1 MIGTSPK
8 PRLEI
13 LELRSAQAAEYK
25 RFFMEGLIRD
35 EESFR
40 ISPGDESNAPFPT
53 EGRPD
58 SFTLGAYLDG
68 DLAGVVSFQREGRD
82 REKLRH
88 KGLLFRMYV
97 RPEARGQGVGRA
109 LIGEVAARADRLGD
123 IERINLT
130 VIAENAG
137 AKRLYE
143 RAGFTIFA
151 TEADA
156 IKWKGKTFAENQMV
170 LTLPRRHGPEGEA
183 GG

>member
-1 MIGTSPK
+1 MIETSPM

-13 LELRSAQAAEYK
+13 LELLADQAAEYK
-25 RFFMEGLIRD
+25 AFFMEGLIGD

-40 ISPGDESNAPFPT
+40 ISPGDESSASFPT
-53 EGRPD
+53 GGRPD

-68 DLAGVVSFQREGRD
+68 VLAGVVSFQREGRD

-97 RPEARGQGVGRA
+97 RPEARGQGVAQG
-109 LIGEVAARADRLGD
+109 LIGEVTVRAARLGD
-123 IERINLT
+123 IDQINLT

-143 RAGFTIFA
+143 RSGFTTFA
-151 TEADA
+151 TEVDA
-156 IKWKGKTFAENQMV
+156 IKWKGKRFTENQMV
-170 LTLPRRHGPEGEA
+170 LRLNHDPGVDGS
-183 GG
+183 G

>member
-1 MIGTSPK
+1 MTGMIGTSPK
-8 PRLEI
+8 RPTEI
-13 LELRSAQAAEYK
+13 IEIPSAQSEKYK
-25 RFFMEGLIRD
+25 RFFMEGLVRD

-53 EGRPD
+53 DGLPD

-68 DLAGVVSFQREGRD
+68 VLAGAVSFRREGRD

-97 RPEARGQGVGRA
+97 HPEARGNGIARG
-109 LIGEVAARADRLGD
+109 LIEAVLERARALGD

-143 RAGFTIFA
+143 RAGFAVFA
-151 TEADA
+151 TETEA
-156 IKWKGKTFAENQMV
+156 IKWKGKYFTENQMAFR
-170 LTLPRRHGPEGEA
+170 LSQ

>member
-1 MIGTSPK
+1 MSETSPK

-13 LELRSAQAAEYK
+13 LEMSSIQAGEYK
-25 RFFMEGLIRD
+25 RFFLEGLIRD

-53 EGRPD
+53 VGRPD

-68 DLAGVVSFQREGRD
+68 VLAGVVSFQREGRD

-97 RPEARGQGVGRA
+97 SPEARGQGVARG
-109 LIGEVAARADRLGD
+109 LIAEVAARAERLGD

-143 RAGFTIFA
+143 RAGFTTFA
-151 TEADA
+151 TEAEA
-156 IKWKGKTFAENQMV
+156 IKWKGRYFAENQMA
-170 LTLPRRHGPEGEA
+170 LPLRR
-183 GG
+183 

>member
-1 MIGTSPK
+1 M
-8 PRLEI
+8 EI
-13 LELRSAQAAEYK
+13 LELPSTQYVEYK

-35 EESFR
+35 EERFR
-40 ISPGDESNAPFPT
+40 ISPGDEEKAAFPT
-53 EGRPD
+53 EDRAD

-68 DLAGVVSFQREGRD
+68 VLAGVVSFQREGRD

-97 RPEARGQGVGRA
+97 SPEARGNGIAQA
-109 LIGEVAARADRLGD
+109 LIGEVVARAIRLGD

-143 RAGFTIFA
+143 RAGFTTFA
-151 TEADA
+151 TETDA
-156 IKWKGKTFAENQMV
+156 IKWKGRSFTENQMV
-170 LTLPRRHGPEGEA
+170 LRLP
-183 GG
+183 